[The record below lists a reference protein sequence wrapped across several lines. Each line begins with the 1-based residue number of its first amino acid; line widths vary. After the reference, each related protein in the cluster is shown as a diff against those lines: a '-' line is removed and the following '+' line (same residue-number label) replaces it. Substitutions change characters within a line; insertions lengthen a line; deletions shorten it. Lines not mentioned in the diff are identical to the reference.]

1 MSKNTGTSE
10 LINYFT
16 LGVNGDVGIG
26 GNLTLSTIV
35 NATVDTDRFLVSD
48 SGVIKYRTGAQLL
61 SDIGG
66 QGALTNPVTG
76 TGTTNVIPKFTGTS
90 TIGDSAISDTTTEV
104 NITKRVFITS
114 GVHQFV
120 FTPNLSS
127 ASNRIEAIG
136 GLPLEITTSGSS
148 IGMNVGGGSS
158 QFSMTNTAAS
168 FFIPVTSNGQA
179 ATSPA
184 FIANNGVGS
193 SGTAQH
199 YINFTAGTTTIARM
213 LRGNGAS
220 GLVANGLNIDN
231 FEGFGVRLNQLGGSG
246 GSFNITGGNVGIGTT
261 DPTSTFNARL
271 AVRNEDAANNPTLV
285 LFKNINSASSE
296 DIFRVQSWNGA
307 FNTVASIR
315 ANGSASF
322 SSTISAGSHITGT
335 CTTSFN
341 GDGIRVIASA
351 TGAGGSQP
359 GIGYWTAAGSKR
371 FINQLDVSS
380 DTWGLVNATGSN
392 LILVSQSGLSTF
404 SSSVAGYGIT
414 LNHTSE
420 NLRLKMGGL
429 AGGVINIQGEVI
441 SSGGAYPIVLNRDG
455 GNVGIGVNPQDRL
468 DVNGSIRFRA
478 NTPNF
483 TAVTDNAVLDY
494 VPTSI
499 FATTPTVRLA
509 AIGTASVGAEIRFLT
524 GTSTSLDTRMTIKS
538 SGNVLIGTTS
548 DSGSKLR
555 VNGGNLQIDAGFQ
568 TMYTYVMVVNPSS
581 TGTIT
586 ISSPIGTNMQGSMQV
601 MAGGYGNG
609 LTGNVTG
616 LWMVGGL
623 LFFDNAGTSTITQIV
638 NSVTDFGSMS
648 FQRSG
653 NQYTVTLNNTASFG
667 SHTKSFYVSVIIN
680 GA

>member
-16 LGVNGDVGIG
+16 LGGSGDVGIG

-90 TIGDSAISDTTTEV
+90 TIGDSAISDTATEV

-127 ASNRIEAIG
+127 ASNRIETIG
-136 GLPLEITTSGSS
+136 GLPLEITTNGSS

-158 QFSMTNTAAS
+158 QFSMTNTSAS

-184 FIANNGVGS
+184 FIANNSTGT

-213 LRGNGAS
+213 LRGNGAA

-231 FEGFGVRLNQLGGSG
+231 FDGFGVRLNQLGGSG
-246 GSFNITGGNVGIGTT
+246 GTFSVTGG
-261 DPTSTFNARL
+261 
-271 AVRNEDAANNPTLV
+271 AAT
-285 LFKNINSASSE
+285 
-296 DIFRVQSWNGA
+296 
-307 FNTVASIR
+307 
-315 ANGSASF
+315 F

-341 GDGIRVIASA
+341 GDGIRVVASA

-371 FINQLDVSS
+371 FINQLDVAT
-380 DTWGLVNATGSN
+380 DTWAVTGATGTN
-392 LILVSQSGLSTF
+392 YLLIAQSGLSTF
-404 SSSVAGYGIT
+404 SSSVSGYGII

-420 NLRLKMGGL
+420 NLRLKMGAVPGGL
-429 AGGVINIQGEVI
+429 INIQGEVI

-455 GNVGIGVNPQDRL
+455 GNLGIGVTPEDRL

-499 FATTPTVRLA
+499 FPTNPTVRIA
-509 AIGTASVGAEIRFLT
+509 AIGSASVGAQIRFLT
-524 GTSTSLDTRMTIKS
+524 GTSSSLDERIRITSDGTLGFNGSSSPGNAGLDKMSMGYLNGDYGWIQTWNSTRLCINPL
-538 SGNVLIGTTS
+538 GNNVLIGTTT
-548 DSGSKLR
+548 DNGTRLR
-555 VNGGNLQIDAGFQ
+555 VGGTAHIPTLTHEPGYHGTTVLVYGPVTSVNIDLPTQFPLMALVGGNVWTVFGKYCGFDGGGVEAREFVIARNSTGGWAVANYGPQSQTNASLQSVVGSGTAITINVDAGVYF
-568 TMYTYVMVVNPSS
+568 TVELTVM
-581 TGTIT
+581 I
-586 ISSPIGTNMQGSMQV
+586 
-601 MAGGYGNG
+601 
-609 LTGNVTG
+609 
-616 LWMVGGL
+616 
-623 LFFDNAGTSTITQIV
+623 
-638 NSVTDFGSMS
+638 
-648 FQRSG
+648 R
-653 NQYTVTLNNTASFG
+653 
-667 SHTKSFYVSVIIN
+667 
-680 GA
+680 